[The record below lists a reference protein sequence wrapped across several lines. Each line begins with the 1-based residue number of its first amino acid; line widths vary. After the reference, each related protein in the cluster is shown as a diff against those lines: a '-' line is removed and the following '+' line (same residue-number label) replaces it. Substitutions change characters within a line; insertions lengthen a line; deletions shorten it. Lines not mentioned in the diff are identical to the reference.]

1 MSSTTASTDRAGSTA
16 ATWTREAEAQPRV
29 SVIMIFL
36 NAERFIDEAIR
47 SVLAQT
53 VNDWELVLVDDGSID
68 SGREIVLS
76 YVDREPE
83 RIRLYEHPGL
93 VNRGTGPSRNL
104 GMRMARGRYLAFL
117 DADDVYEPRRLERCM
132 TLLDDDPALGMVI
145 SRELYW
151 RRWPG
156 NGASGFVLPDEVV
169 GPAAPVGQRIAP
181 PRLIAATLATRGAPM
196 PAPCSITFR
205 RSSFEQ
211 LGGVPDGF
219 DSQYEDQALIVK
231 LLLACTATVI
241 SDCLARYRQHPES
254 LTHRARET
262 GEYRPGKPH
271 EARRVF
277 LAWVLNHMR
286 EVGIDDPRVRRTIV
300 AELAAPVSDAGG
312 DARTALRQALRG
324 TLFQAAALLPT
335 GLADAMVMRWWA
347 WRRAR
352 VASRAARVDA
362 SSLARG
368 QAK

>member
-1 MSSTTASTDRAGSTA
+1 VDPSGSIATTQAS
-16 ATWTREAEAQPRV
+16 EAEAQPRV

-53 VNDWELVLVDDGSID
+53 VNDWELVLVDDGSTD

-76 YVDREPE
+76 YVDSEPE

-93 VNRGTGPSRNL
+93 ANRGTGPSRNL

-117 DADDVYEPRRLERCM
+117 DADDAYEPHRLERCV
-132 TLLDDDPALGMVI
+132 TLLDNDPAIGIVI
-145 SRELYW
+145 SHDRYW

-156 NGASGFVLPDEVV
+156 NGASGFVLPDEVI
-169 GPAAPVGQRIAP
+169 GPVAPVGQRIAP

-196 PAPCSITFR
+196 PAICSITFR
-205 RSSFEQ
+205 RHSFDQ

-231 LLLACTATVI
+231 LLLSCTATVI

-254 LTHRARET
+254 LTHRARQS
-262 GEYRPGKPH
+262 GEFRPGKPH

-277 LAWVLNHMR
+277 LSWILSHMR
-286 EVGIDDPRVRRTIV
+286 ELGIDDPLVRRAID
-300 AELAAPVSDAGG
+300 AELAAPLSGAG
-312 DARTALRQALRG
+312 DYASSALVQRLRS

-335 GLADAMVMRWWA
+335 SLADATILRWWA
-347 WRRAR
+347 WKRAR
-352 VASRAARVDA
+352 VAWRAARVNA
-362 SSLARG
+362 LLLGRG
-368 QAK
+368 QSN

>member
-145 SRELYW
+145 SRDLYW

-169 GPAAPVGQRIAP
+169 GPAAPVGQHIVP
-181 PRLIAATLATRGAPM
+181 PGLIVATLATRGAPM
-196 PAPCSITFR
+196 PATCSITFR
-205 RSSFEQ
+205 RHSFEH

-219 DSQYEDQALIVK
+219 DSQYEDQVLIVK
-231 LLLACTATVI
+231 LLLSCTAVVI

-254 LTHRARET
+254 LTHRARDT

-277 LAWVLNHMR
+277 LSWVLKHMR
-286 EVGIDDPRVRRTIV
+286 EVGIDDPRVRRAIG
-300 AELAAPVSDAGG
+300 AELAAPLSGNAKG
-312 DARTALRQALRG
+312 AREAWRQRLRS
-324 TLFQAAALLPT
+324 TLFHTAALLPT
-335 GLADAMVMRWWA
+335 RLADAVILRWWA

-352 VASRAARVDA
+352 VVWQAAKIHASFVGEQ
-362 SSLARG
+362 S
-368 QAK
+368 K

>member
-1 MSSTTASTDRAGSTA
+1 
-16 ATWTREAEAQPRV
+16 
-29 SVIMIFL
+29 MIFL

-53 VNDWELVLVDDGSID
+53 VNDWELVLVDDGSTD

-93 VNRGTGPSRNL
+93 VNRGTGASRNL

-117 DADDVYEPRRLERCM
+117 DADDIYEPRRLERCVK
-132 TLLDDDPALGMVI
+132 LLDDDPALGMVI
-145 SRELYW
+145 SRDRYW
-151 RRWPG
+151 RRWSG
-156 NGASGFVLPDEVV
+156 NGAAGFVLPDEVV

-196 PAPCSITFR
+196 PATCSITFR
-205 RSSFEQ
+205 RHLFDQ

-231 LLLACTATVI
+231 LLLSCTATAI

-286 EVGIDDPRVRRTIV
+286 EVGIDDPRVRRAID
-300 AELAAPVSDAGG
+300 AELAAPLSDPGG
-312 DARTALRQALRG
+312 DASGALRHSLRS

-335 GLADAMVMRWWA
+335 RLADAIILRWWA
-347 WRRAR
+347 WKRAR
-352 VASRAARVDA
+352 VALRAARVSA
-362 SSLARG
+362 SSLAPR